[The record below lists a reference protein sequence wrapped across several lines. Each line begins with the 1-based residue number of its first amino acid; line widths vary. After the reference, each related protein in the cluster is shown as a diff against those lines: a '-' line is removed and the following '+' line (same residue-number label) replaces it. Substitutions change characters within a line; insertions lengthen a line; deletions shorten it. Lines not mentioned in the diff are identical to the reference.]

1 MPKVYNCEDCGFST
15 KYKNRIDYHLNVR
28 RKCGIEHINFKR
40 ECDDNTQENPELKKY
55 SEIIDTINTR
65 QNELDIQEQEL
76 KNKME
81 AISQRE
87 MAINNKIL
95 RVQEKLKKNEYAL
108 AMSKEQNKNI
118 PRGFTFV

>member
-28 RKCGIEHINFKR
+28 RKCGIENINFKR
-40 ECDDNTQENPELKKY
+40 DCDDNTQENPELKKY

-76 KNKME
+76 KTKEE
-81 AISQRE
+81 AIKMRE
-87 MAINNKIL
+87 IEINNKIL
-95 RVQEKLKKNEYAL
+95 RVQEKLKSDEYAL
-108 AMSKEQNKNI
+108 AMSNKNI

>member
-28 RKCGIEHINFKR
+28 RKCGIENINFKR
-40 ECDDNTQENPELKKY
+40 ECDDNTQEKPETNKY

-65 QNELDIQEQEL
+65 QIELDEQEQEL

-81 AISQRE
+81 AIKMRE
-87 MAINNKIL
+87 IELNNKIL
-95 RVQEKLKKNEYAL
+95 RVQEKLKSNEYAL
-108 AMSKEQNKNI
+108 SISKEQNKNI
-118 PRGFTFV
+118 PRGFIFI